1 MGTRSPP
8 IEKFLKKD
16 KPHKHLVFVLNK
28 VDLVPTW
35 VTQRWIQ
42 ILSKEYPTLAFHA
55 SITHPFGKG
64 SLISLLRQFG
74 KLHDDKKQISVG
86 FIGYPNTGKSSIINT
101 LKSQKVCKVA
111 PIAGE
116 TKVWQYITL
125 MKRIYLIDCPGVV
138 YPYEESDTDKVLK
151 GVVRVELV
159 ETPEDYIPTV
169 LARVKKQYMSKTYK
183 INDWTDYEDFLTQL
197 AKRTGKLLKG
207 GEPDMNAVARMVLND
222 WQRGKLPFF
231 MVPEGYEKPL
241 PKPSK
246 AKSDLVV
253 AEQGSPNE
261 SQFIEKEEIKSNGTA
276 TQDCGHRPD
285 KNKPNVTQNLKKIVV
300 GLEYEDDDVKPLVDE
315 NTLFDSDNEEEADS
329 QEDDDLVEETEN
341 ETSEKTPLAVDE
353 SSSSES
359 ETDSQD
365 GRLEMY
371 KSLKKKNKGAQP
383 PASKTKTS
391 LTPKQLK
398 KQGGFEVVSLPPV
411 KALKRAAPFSEDDSE
426 DEQAQRV
433 KKGAKKLTSKQ
444 KRKLERESKQKKIG
458 SNFYEHANVKNRNR
472 DRKTPKGPKRS
483 R

>member
-8 IEKFLKKD
+8 IESFLKKE
-16 KPHKHLVFVLNK
+16 KPYKHLVFVMNK

-125 MKRIYLIDCPGVV
+125 MRRIYLIDCPGVV
-138 YPYEESDTDKVLK
+138 YPYEESDTEKVLK

-159 ETPEDYIPTV
+159 ETPEDYIPAV
-169 LARVKKQYMSKTYK
+169 LTRVKKQYMAKTYK
-183 INDWTDYEDFLTQL
+183 IADWTDSEDFLTKL

-231 MVPEGYEKPL
+231 SVPEGYEKPL
-241 PKPSK
+241 PK
-246 AKSDLVV
+246 AKKEKPQVEV
-253 AEQGSPNE
+253 T
-261 SQFIEKEEIKSNGTA
+261 KEEVKA
-276 TQDCGHRPD
+276 EDGHENPETENE
-285 KNKPNVTQNLKKIVV
+285 NKPNVAQNLKKIVV
-300 GLEYEDDDVKPLVDE
+300 GLEYEDEDVKPLTEEIEV
-315 NTLFDSDNEEEADS
+315 FDSDNEEAAADS
-329 QEDDDLVEETEN
+329 QDDGDKDDDDDVQVLEN
-341 ETSEKTPLAVDE
+341 STASSKVPEDKD
-353 SSSSES
+353 SSSNSDSDDDSE
-359 ETDSQD
+359 D

-371 KSLKKKNKGAQP
+371 KSLKKKNKGA
-383 PASKTKTS
+383 ASVKTVS

-398 KQGGFEVVSLPPV
+398 KNGGFEVVSLPPV
-411 KALKRAAPFSEDDSE
+411 KGLKRTAPYSEDDSE
-426 DEQAQRV
+426 EDDFSTKA
-433 KKGAKKLTSKQ
+433 KAKKLTSKQ
-444 KRKLERESKQKKIG
+444 KRRRERESKQKKIG
-458 SNFYEHANVKNRNR
+458 SNFYEATNVKNRNR
-472 DRKTPKGPKRS
+472 DRKTPKTPHRKS

>member
-16 KPHKHLVFVLNK
+16 KPHKHLIFVLNK

-169 LARVKKQYMSKTYK
+169 LSRVKKQYMSKTYK
-183 INDWTDYEDFLTQL
+183 ISDWTDYEDFLTKL

-207 GEPDMNAVARMVLND
+207 GEPDLNAVARMVLND

-241 PKPSK
+241 PKPNKGRSE
-246 AKSDLVV
+246 LTV
-253 AEQGSPNE
+253 AEPSATAE
-261 SQFIEKEEIKSNGTA
+261 SEVSEKEEIKSDGTA
-276 TQDCGHRPD
+276 SLDVDHEPD
-285 KNKPNVTQNLKKIVV
+285 KNKPNVTQNLRKIVV
-300 GLEYEDDDVKPLVDE
+300 GLDYEDDDVKPLVEE
-315 NTLFDSDNEEEADS
+315 NSLFDSDNEDAADS
-329 QEDDDLVEETEN
+329 QEDDDVEEIEN
-341 ETSEKTPLAVDE
+341 ETSLKRPLEVDE

-359 ETDSQD
+359 EADSED

-371 KSLKKKNKGAQP
+371 KSLKKKSKGAQQ
-383 PASKTKTS
+383 PAAKTKTS

-411 KALKRAAPFSEDDSE
+411 KALKRTAPFSEDDSE
-426 DEQAQRV
+426 DEQVQSV
-433 KKGAKKLTSKQ
+433 KKGVKKLTSKQ
-444 KRKLERESKQKKIG
+444 KRKLERENKQKKIG

-472 DRKTPKGPKRS
+472 DRKVPKGPKRH
-483 R
+483 

>member
-28 VDLVPTW
+28 VDLIPTW

-55 SITHPFGKG
+55 SITHPYGKG

-116 TKVWQYITL
+116 TKIWQYITL

-169 LARVKKQYMSKTYK
+169 LSRVKTQYMSKTYK
-183 INDWTDYEDFLTQL
+183 ISDWTDHEDFLTKL

-207 GEPDMNAVARMVLND
+207 GEPDLNAVARMVLND

-241 PKPSK
+241 PKPNK
-246 AKSDLVV
+246 GGRRELAV
-253 AEQGSPNE
+253 AEQPATAE
-261 SQFIEKEEIKSNGTA
+261 SEVGEKEEIKSDETA
-276 TQDCGHRPD
+276 SQDGDQEPD
-285 KNKPNVTQNLKKIVV
+285 KNKPNVTQNLRKIVV
-300 GLEYEDDDVKPLVDE
+300 GLDYEDDDVKPLVEE
-315 NTLFDSDNEEEADS
+315 NSLFDSDNEEADR
-329 QEDDDLVEETEN
+329 EDDEVEEVEN
-341 ETSEKTPLAVDE
+341 ESSLKRPLAVEE

-359 ETDSQD
+359 EADSED

-371 KSLKKKNKGAQP
+371 KSLKKKNKGAQQP
-383 PASKTKTS
+383 VITKAKSS

-411 KALKRAAPFSEDDSE
+411 KALKRTAPYSEDDSE
-426 DEQAQRV
+426 DEQVQS
-433 KKGAKKLTSKQ
+433 KKQGGKTKLTSKQ
-444 KRKLERESKQKKIG
+444 KRKLEREKRDKKIG

-472 DRKTPKGPKRS
+472 DRKVPKIKRS
-483 R
+483 